1 MEEHAAHAVEG
12 ITMRTFFSHRFRALL
27 RKEFAQI
34 RRDRR
39 LAMSLILPPVI
50 QLLLFS
56 LVLNATVS
64 DLKLGIIDNSRT
76 PESRNLTSTL
86 TESKSFRLAG
96 YYYSVDKMG
105 DAISRGDIDAGVV
118 IPYDYAR
125 ELQRGRPVT
134 VQFLLNAMNANTA
147 AIAQGY
153 AQGVIQSYN
162 QAITNGGLQ
171 AHFANVAGGN
181 VSNKGVARMTGAY
194 LYNPGLVGSWFV
206 VTGIF
211 GLLLILNGSIV
222 AATSMVKERE
232 AGTIE
237 QLLMSPAG
245 TYEIIV
251 AKIAPLFFL
260 LFLMVLFATALIK
273 IVFNVPFQGNIFV
286 LLAGAALCVLSG
298 IGIGTVIAT
307 FTHSAYQAQLTS
319 FFVNPLLTTA
329 SGAITPAEAIPG
341 WLQPLV
347 RINPIRHFSVIARSS
362 MIKGSGMET
371 LWPNFL
377 VLSIFTLIMAS
388 ASVWRFRKQLS

>member
-1 MEEHAAHAVEG
+1 MKKLMELLL
-12 ITMRTFFSHRFRALL
+12 SHRMRAVL

-39 LAMSLILPPVI
+39 LAMSLILPPTL

-64 DLKLGIIDNSRT
+64 NLKLGIIDDSRT
-76 PESRNLTSTL
+76 PESRGLTSSL
-86 TESKSFRLAG
+86 TESKSFRLAS
-96 YYYSVDKMG
+96 YYYSVNKLG
-105 DAISRGDIDAGVV
+105 DAISRGDVDAGVV
-118 IPYDYAR
+118 IPFDYAKD
-125 ELQRGRPVT
+125 LHRGRQVT
-134 VQFLLNAMNANTA
+134 VQLLLNAMNANTA

-153 AQGVIQSYN
+153 AEGVIQTYN
-162 QAITNGGLQ
+162 ADLTGGGLHSKFMQ
-171 AHFANVAGGN
+171 ID
-181 VSNKGVARMTGAY
+181 VSDVSRKGIARLTGAY

-245 TYEIIV
+245 TYEIII
-251 AKIAPLFFL
+251 AKITPLFAL

-273 IVFNVPFQGNIFV
+273 IVFDVPFHGSIFV
-286 LLAGAALCVLSG
+286 LLSGAALCVLSG

-362 MIKGSGMET
+362 MIKGSGMDT

-377 VLSIFTLIMAS
+377 VLSIFTIIMVS
-388 ASVWRFRKQLS
+388 LSVWRFRKQLS